1 MLLFLEYCFNFEDD
15 SSFIEG
21 LQFTLISGQNPLCI
35 KSLDWSAEGYQMWIV
50 NSKTRSQKVADPEF
64 MPFPET
70 FEKEEN
76 KTSNPLANKA
86 LVLQFVK
93 R

>member
-1 MLLFLEYCFNFEDD
+1 
-15 SSFIEG
+15 
-21 LQFTLISGQNPLCI
+21 
-35 KSLDWSAEGYQMWIV
+35 MWIV

-76 KTSNPLANKA
+76 KTSNPLGNKA